1 MSIIK
6 ITNLTFGYEGN
17 YDNVFENVNFQIDT
31 DWKLGFIGRNGRG
44 KTTFLNLL
52 LGKYSHEGTIHASV
66 DFEYFPYHVENVS
79 QYTIDVM
86 HEVCPLAEDWELL
99 KEVSLL
105 DVNAEVLYRPFET
118 LSNGERTKVLLAAL
132 FVGTNRFL
140 LIDEPTNHL
149 DVDARQKI
157 GNYLQKKKGFILVSH
172 DRELL
177 DSCVDHILSINR
189 NDIVIQQ
196 GNFTSWWS
204 NKQMQDEY
212 EIAQN
217 QKLKKE
223 IARLSETSKR
233 TANWAGKVEKSKN
246 GTRNSGSKL
255 DKGYV
260 GHKSAKMMKRAKN
273 QEERMQSASEEK
285 TKLLKNIEQVDNLK
299 IASVPY
305 SKEIMLKA
313 TQVALYYGDRQV
325 CSNINFELR
334 PGDRIAVTGKN
345 GCGKSTLLKL
355 IYGEK
360 LKYLGNLDIGSGIK
374 ISYVSQDTSFLSG
387 SLSSYAKR
395 CSIDESLMK
404 AILRKMGFERSQFD
418 KNMENFSEGQKKKVL
433 LARSLCEQA
442 HLYIWDEPLN
452 YIDILSRM
460 QIEELLLQYQP
471 TLLFVEHDKVFRDKI
486 ATTELCL

>member
-52 LGKYSHEGTIHASV
+52 LGKHSYEGTIHASV
-66 DFEYFPYHVENVS
+66 EFEYFPYLVENVS

-86 HEVCPLAEDWELL
+86 HEVCPTAEDWELL

-132 FVGTNRFL
+132 FVGANRFL

-149 DVDARQKI
+149 DADAREKI
-157 GNYLQKKKGFILVSH
+157 GSYLQKKKGFILVSH

-189 NDIVIQQ
+189 NDIEIQQ
-196 GNFTSWWS
+196 GNFTSWWN

-212 EIAQN
+212 EIAEN
-217 QKLKKE
+217 YKLKKE
-223 IARLSETSKR
+223 INRLSAASKR
-233 TANWAGKVEKSKN
+233 TSNWADKVENSKN
-246 GTRNSGSKL
+246 GTTNSGSKL

-273 QEERMQSASEEK
+273 QAERMQSAIEEK
-285 TKLLKNIEQVDNLK
+285 NKLLKNIEQTDDLK
-299 IASVPY
+299 MVSIPY
-305 SKEIMLKA
+305 SKEIMLNA
-313 TQVALYYGDRQV
+313 AQLSLYYGDRQV
-325 CSNINFELR
+325 CSGINFKLR
-334 PGDRIAVTGKN
+334 TGDRIAVTGKN

-355 IYGEK
+355 ICGEEI
-360 LKYLGNLDIGSGIK
+360 KYSGSLDVGSGMK
-374 ISYVSQDTSFLSG
+374 ISYVSQDTSFLQG
-387 SLSSYAKR
+387 NLSDYAKR
-395 CSIDESLMK
+395 CSVDESLMK
-404 AILRKMGFERSQFD
+404 TILRKMGFERSQFD
-418 KNMENFSEGQKKKVL
+418 KNMEDFSEGQKKKVL

-452 YIDILSRM
+452 YIDVLSRM

-471 TLLFVEHDKVFRDKI
+471 TILFVEHDPVFRDKI
-486 ATTELCL
+486 ATAELYL